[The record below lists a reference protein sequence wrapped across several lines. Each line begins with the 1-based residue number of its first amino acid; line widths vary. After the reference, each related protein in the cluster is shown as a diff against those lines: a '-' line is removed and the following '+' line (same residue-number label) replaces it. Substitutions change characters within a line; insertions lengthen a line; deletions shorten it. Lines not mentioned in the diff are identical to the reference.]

1 MSLQSDIITA
11 LAGVAGGQV
20 YPQYAP
26 DDVEPPF
33 VIYRILG
40 KTPLTTLDDTE
51 TLIQFVVA
59 FEGYA
64 ESYQEALTLSAAVVS
79 AIEVSGIDHYYKD
92 SSPGDDYIP
101 LIDGFM
107 EPVFFG
113 FWHN

>member
-1 MSLQSDIITA
+1 MSIQSDIVTA
-11 LAGVAGGQV
+11 LSAVASGQV

-26 DDVEPPF
+26 DDIEPPF
-33 VIYRILG
+33 IIYRILS

-51 TLIQFVVA
+51 PLINFIVA
-59 FEGYA
+59 FEAYA
-64 ESYQEALTLSAAVVS
+64 ESYQAALTQSAAVET
-79 AIEVSGIDHYYKD
+79 AIENSGLTYYKS

>member
-1 MSLQSDIITA
+1 MTGHIVTA
-11 LAGVAGGQV
+11 LTAVASGQV

-26 DDVEPPF
+26 DDIEPPF
-33 VIYRILG
+33 VIYRILS

-51 TLIQFVVA
+51 TLINFVVA
-59 FEGYA
+59 FEAYA
-64 ESYQEALTLSAAVVS
+64 ETYQEALTASAAVES
-79 AIEVSGIDHYYKD
+79 AIEASALNYYKD